1 MQGPSSDQQEQ
12 RRFAHHL
19 FLIVAGQEPVN
30 RQINM
35 LRRTLPSTAARS
47 LRRYA
52 STSGNPAD
60 RSSLSRQ
67 NFRRVVLTGAVAL
80 ITAVGAITGASLKA
94 DKDVVTQKQKVQ
106 EMPIADRIAM
116 IDARRAELLR
126 TKADLDRKLGRLQ
139 ARMSVDAA
147 AKEGGQQRD

>member
-1 MQGPSSDQQEQ
+1 
-12 RRFAHHL
+12 
-19 FLIVAGQEPVN
+19 
-30 RQINM
+30 M
-35 LRRTLPSTAARS
+35 LRRTLAPTAARS

-60 RSSLSRQ
+60 RNSASRQ

-80 ITAVGAITGASLKA
+80 ITAVGAITGASLKG
-94 DKDVVTQKQKVQ
+94 DKDVVTQRQKVQ
-106 EMPIADRIAM
+106 EMPIAERIAM

-126 TKADLDRKLGRLQ
+126 AKADLDRKLARLQ
-139 ARMSVDAA
+139 ARMSGDAA

>member
-1 MQGPSSDQQEQ
+1 
-12 RRFAHHL
+12 
-19 FLIVAGQEPVN
+19 
-30 RQINM
+30 M
-35 LRRTLPSTAARS
+35 LRRTLPPTAART

-60 RSSLSRQ
+60 RNSPSRQ

-80 ITAVGAITGASLKA
+80 ITVVGAITGASLKA
-94 DKDVVTQKQKVQ
+94 DKNVVTQKQKVQ

-126 TKADLDRKLGRLQ
+126 TKADLDRKLTRLQ
-139 ARMSVDAA
+139 ARMSSDAA
-147 AKEGGQQRD
+147 AKEGAQQRD